1 MRKSGTASR
10 LFSSHHKTGGT
21 PLTAEAKCGDGDG
34 DAPERRWIRD
44 HRVSNGDDDIDGSSD
59 HSATARGAVLKI
71 LLGVGL
77 GFLLFTNQD
86 ARQITADLLRATGDA
101 IAPADEDRTLEDR
114 INEVLVGD

>member
-1 MRKSGTASR
+1 M
-10 LFSSHHKTGGT
+10 
-21 PLTAEAKCGDGDG
+21 
-34 DAPERRWIRD
+34 
-44 HRVSNGDDDIDGSSD
+44 
-59 HSATARGAVLKI
+59 LKI

-101 IAPADEDRTLEDR
+101 IAPTDEDRTLKDR